1 MGVRITG
8 DLNKLK
14 GAARRLSTPRLNR
27 VAAQVG
33 EALVS
38 STIERFDSQRAPDG
52 TPWQPLAASTVAPRA
67 KDFTKSGR
75 IRKPAERRLL
85 GRKILIQSARLR
97 NSISHQRTGTKVAIG
112 TNVRY
117 GRIHQLGGMAGR
129 GRKVTIPARP
139 YLGISE
145 ADQGEIR
152 RILVQELSP

>member
-8 DLNKLK
+8 DLNRLK

-27 VAAQVG
+27 VAAQAG

-38 STIERFDSQRAPDG
+38 STVQRFDAQQAPDG

-67 KDFTKSGR
+67 RDFTKSGR
-75 IRKPAERRLL
+75 IRKPAERRML

-97 NSISHQRTGTKVAIG
+97 NSISHRRDGTRVAVG

-117 GRIHQLGGMAGR
+117 ARIHQLGGMAGR
-129 GRKVTIPARP
+129 GRKVQIPARP
-139 YLGISE
+139 YLGVSE
-145 ADQGEIR
+145 ADRAEIR
-152 RILVQELSP
+152 RILARELSP